1 MATFSVAPFT
11 NNGNPVLPPRHFMVP
26 GQYLESP
33 SKRFKLLLQPD
44 INLALYDNGALAWVA
59 DNNPYT
65 TTSRNPNNDLVN
77 CFYVHTT
84 GILVDHSR
92 GRAWMT
98 TNGVPVGGDKGSAE
112 RTFVQVQDDGNLVI
126 VESVPFWASNAALLP
141 DFTQPSLAIPGG
153 TTLEVDKRYVVG
165 GTTMVFQSD
174 GNFVVSNGPL
184 GVLWASWTQNKGAT
198 RAVMQT
204 DGNFV
209 IYGANNTPLWYT
221 GTAGQPGAE
230 LKLQANGRLSV
241 VKELPVWARF
251 GYTPTVRPRR
261 RVIYPGSTI
270 ENWKVKDFTF
280 DNVWG

>member
-1 MATFSVAPFT
+1 
-11 NNGNPVLPPRHFMVP
+11 MVP

-126 VESVPFWASNAALLP
+126 VESVPFGRVMRPFSQTLPNHHWPFRVAPPWRSTSVMLLAARLWCFSRTATLWFRTGLWEFSGP
-141 DFTQPSLAIPGG
+141 VGPRTKGQRARSCKLTVTLSSMAQTTPHSG
-153 TTLEVDKRYVVG
+153 TRVQQGNLV
-165 GTTMVFQSD
+165 QS
-174 GNFVVSNGPL
+174 
-184 GVLWASWTQNKGAT
+184 
-198 RAVMQT
+198 
-204 DGNFV
+204 
-209 IYGANNTPLWYT
+209 
-221 GTAGQPGAE
+221 
-230 LKLQANGRLSV
+230 
-241 VKELPVWARF
+241 
-251 GYTPTVRPRR
+251 
-261 RVIYPGSTI
+261 
-270 ENWKVKDFTF
+270 
-280 DNVWG
+280 